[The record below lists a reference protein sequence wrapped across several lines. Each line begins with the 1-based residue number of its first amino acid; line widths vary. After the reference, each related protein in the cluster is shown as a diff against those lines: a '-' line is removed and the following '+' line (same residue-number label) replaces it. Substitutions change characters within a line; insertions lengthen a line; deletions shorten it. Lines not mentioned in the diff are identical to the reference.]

1 MKKGILKKVLII
13 AVSAVAVLVVGGS
26 VAMGGYVTDQILYQ
40 NRNND
45 TVANSVLQLEMWN
58 YDLEGFQSRY
68 TGQDISVTAEDGNE
82 IPGTYYDNGS
92 DKCVIL
98 VHGAGGDRVFNAPW
112 AEAYLERGFDVI
124 TYDQRGHGKNPDKK
138 VTFGIHEQRD
148 VKALVT
154 YARTELGKSKV
165 IVHGQSMGGQTTALY
180 ASNVTPG
187 EVDAAD
193 AVICDS
199 PVPGMESFLRL
210 MFGDGPKGAYSPMS
224 NYLIAT
230 SKIYM
235 KLFKGIDYADGDT
248 VKAVKNDKLP
258 TMILISDRDEVCL
271 PDMVEE
277 VYENV
282 GTEDKEMA
290 IIDSSHIR
298 GIVDDKEEYMAFV
311 DSFLKEYGLF

>member
-13 AVSAVAVLVVGGS
+13 VACLVVLLLVGGS

-45 TVANSVLQLEMWN
+45 TIANSVKELDNWG

-68 TGQDISVTAEDGNE
+68 KGQDISATAEDGNVV
-82 IPGTYYDNGS
+82 PGTYYANGS
-92 DKCVIL
+92 DKCAIL
-98 VHGAGGDRVFNAPW
+98 VHGAGGDRVFNSPV

-124 TYDQRGHGKNPDKK
+124 TYDQRGHGQNPDEK
-138 VTFGIHEQRD
+138 VTFGIHESLD
-148 VKALVT
+148 VKALVA
-154 YARTELGKSKV
+154 YARNDLGKSEV

-187 EVDAAD
+187 EADAAD

-210 MFGDGPKGAYSPMS
+210 MFGDGPEGAYSPMS

-235 KLFKGIDYADGDT
+235 KLFKGIDYDDGDT
-248 VKAVKNDKLP
+248 VKVVENDKLP
-258 TMILISDRDEVCL
+258 TLIIVSDQDDICL

-282 GTEDKEMA
+282 GTEDKA
-290 IIDSSHIR
+290 IAHVNSAHIK
-298 GIVDDKEEYMAFV
+298 GIMDDKENYMGQV
-311 DSFLKEYGLF
+311 ESFLKSYELF